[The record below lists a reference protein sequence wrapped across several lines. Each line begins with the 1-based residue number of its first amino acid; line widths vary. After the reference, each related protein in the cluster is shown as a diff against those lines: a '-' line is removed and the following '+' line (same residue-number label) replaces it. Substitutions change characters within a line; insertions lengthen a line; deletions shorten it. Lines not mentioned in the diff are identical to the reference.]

1 MYYFVNFINLAFY
14 CVQEL
19 VAEAEKLKPM
29 TEEVKDLSGPV
40 LAYLA
45 AFTEAPA
52 HALEKK
58 LNKLQNS
65 VES

>member
-1 MYYFVNFINLAFY
+1 M
-14 CVQEL
+14 
-19 VAEAEKLKPM
+19 EKLKPM
-29 TEEVKDLSGPV
+29 AAEVKALSGPV

-52 HALEKK
+52 HALEEK